1 MPVNAALTG
10 AILVSVAGGVLSLD
24 RTAAFQVMVS
34 RPLVTA
40 PVIGYLLG
48 HPLWG
53 LVAGA
58 VLEILLI
65 GDLPVGRYV
74 PVHETSLA
82 ALVTGLV
89 VAALEGMGAAE
100 GYAGLK
106 SEMTVLPLAIL
117 IALPAGR
124 VFQKADIMA
133 RKMNARLFDTASVS
147 VDGGGGA
154 ALIRNNLK
162 GAVLFLIANTVAL
175 LLTAVPLMLG
185 ASWFFTGF
193 ELKPF
198 TAAFAGLLLV
208 GAGAAAWS
216 ITTGRSAYVFG
227 ASAAA
232 GGALLTWLAL

>member
-1 MPVNAALTG
+1 MPVNATLTG

-89 VAALEGMGAAE
+89 VSALEGMGAAE

-133 RKMNARLFDTASVS
+133 RKMNARIFDTASVS
-147 VDGGGGA
+147 IEGGGA
-154 ALIRNNLK
+154 ALILNNLK

-193 ELKPF
+193 ELRPF

>member
-1 MPVNAALTG
+1 MSAALNG

-34 RPLVTA
+34 RPIVTA
-40 PVIGYLLG
+40 PVIGWLLG
-48 HPLWG
+48 HPEWG

-58 VLEILLI
+58 ALELLLI

-82 ALVTGLV
+82 ALVTGMV
-89 VAALEGMGAAE
+89 VAALEAMGASD
-100 GYAGLK
+100 GYAGLR

-117 IALPAGR
+117 MAFPASR
-124 VFQKADIMA
+124 VFQKADIIT
-133 RKMNARLFDTASVS
+133 RKMNARLFETAAVS
-147 VDGGGGA
+147 VEGGGA

-162 GAVLFLIANTVAL
+162 GAAFFLVTNTVAL

-185 ASWFFTGF
+185 ASYFFTRF
-193 ELKPF
+193 ALRPF
-198 TAAFAGLLLV
+198 TAAFAGLLLA

-216 ITTGRSAYVFG
+216 VTTDKSAYVFG
-227 ASAAA
+227 VSAAA
-232 GGALLTWLAL
+232 AGALLTWLAL

>member
-1 MPVNAALTG
+1 LSAALNG

-34 RPLVTA
+34 RPIVTA

-58 VLEILLI
+58 VLELLLI

-74 PVHETSLA
+74 PVHETALS
-82 ALVTGLV
+82 ALVTGITIV
-89 VAALEGMGAAE
+89 ALEGMGAAD

-106 SEMTVLPLAIL
+106 SEMTVLPLAVL
-117 IALPAGR
+117 IALPVGK
-124 VFQKADIMA
+124 VFQKADIIT
-133 RKMNARLFDTASVS
+133 RKMNARLFER
-147 VDGGGGA
+147 A
-154 ALIRNNLK
+154 ALSIDAGSAVLLRENLK
-162 GAVLFLIANTVAL
+162 GAALFLITNTVAL
-175 LLTAVPLMLG
+175 LVTAVPLMTG
-185 ASWFFTGF
+185 AEYVFTRF
-193 ELKPF
+193 ALKPF
-198 TAAFAGLLLV
+198 TAAFAALLLA

-227 ASAAA
+227 ASAAVA
-232 GGALLTWLAL
+232 GAILTWLAL